1 MSLFQ
6 KTLLVFGVLLGLLV
20 AHLAAPTV
28 QAQAMG
34 PLCDDRKDMLTA
46 LDGKFDEKP
55 VSLGL
60 AGNGTVVV
68 VLISEN
74 GSWTIIMTSTNGVSC
89 LMATGEHWRELPK
102 QKAELA
108 L

>member
-6 KTLLVFGVLLGLLV
+6 KTLLVFGIFLGLFV
-20 AHLAAPTV
+20 AHLAAPSV
-28 QAQAMG
+28 YAQAMA
-34 PLCDDRKDMLTA
+34 PVCDNRKDILTE
-46 LDGKFDEKP
+46 LGGKFDEKP

-60 AGNGTVVV
+60 AVNGTVVE
-68 VLISEN
+68 VLSSEN
-74 GSWTIIMTSTNGVSC
+74 GSWTIIMTAANGVSC